1 MLLLS
6 IMMVLLAVSLDAGN
20 AALRQSHLS
29 IEWSKS
35 LTVAEAGVN
44 QSVTL
49 LGQSRGATNPCRIST
64 STVCSGG
71 GGQYQVSWSTSGGT
85 VLISSIGYFPD
96 EGESDVH
103 ARGAGDLR
111 AGAVVQVRDL
121 SRRPPWRSPNNMTVI
136 GDVYSAGDVTLGN
149 GA

>member
-1 MLLLS
+1 MKTMLLRRLRNEEDGYSLVIAMLLIS

-20 AALRQSHLS
+20 AALRQSGLS

-71 GGQYQVSWSTSGGT
+71 GGQYQVS
-85 VLISSIGYFPD
+85 
-96 EGESDVH
+96 
-103 ARGAGDLR
+103 
-111 AGAVVQVRDL
+111 
-121 SRRPPWRSPNNMTVI
+121 
-136 GDVYSAGDVTLGN
+136 
-149 GA
+149 

>member
-1 MLLLS
+1 MKTMLMRRLRDEEDGYSLVIAMLLIS

-20 AALRQSHLS
+20 AALRQSGLS

-85 VLISSIGYFPD
+85 VLISSIGYFPTMANPTFT
-96 EGESDVH
+96 ES
-103 ARGAGDLR
+103 LI
-111 AGAVVQVRDL
+111 
-121 SRRPPWRSPNNMTVI
+121 SS
-136 GDVYSAGDVTLGN
+136 
-149 GA
+149 